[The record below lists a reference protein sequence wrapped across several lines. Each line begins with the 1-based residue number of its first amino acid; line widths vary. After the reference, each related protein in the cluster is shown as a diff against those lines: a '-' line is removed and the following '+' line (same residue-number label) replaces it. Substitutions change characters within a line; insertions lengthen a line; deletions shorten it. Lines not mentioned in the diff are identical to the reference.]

1 MSHPDFVSG
10 VSARLINRPPT
21 DPVWDPPTL
30 SECPE
35 SVTDD
40 FLSIPEASQ
49 RLPLLKK
56 GAPEYTTYPH
66 EVFGLPSESQIREVV
81 KRARMPAKD
90 LVEWFVREYKGKE
103 GVREKVREVVQ
114 RKTESDG
121 TGFVVWKG
129 IDGL

>member
-1 MSHPDFVSG
+1 
-10 VSARLINRPPT
+10 
-21 DPVWDPPTL
+21 
-30 SECPE
+30 
-35 SVTDD
+35 
-40 FLSIPEASQ
+40 
-49 RLPLLKK
+49 
-56 GAPEYTTYPH
+56 
-66 EVFGLPSESQIREVV
+66 
-81 KRARMPAKD
+81 MPAKD